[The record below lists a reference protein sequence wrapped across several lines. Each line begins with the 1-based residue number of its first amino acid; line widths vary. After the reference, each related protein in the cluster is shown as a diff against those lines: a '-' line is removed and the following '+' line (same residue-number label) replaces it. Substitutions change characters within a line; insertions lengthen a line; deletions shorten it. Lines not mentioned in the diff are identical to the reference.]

1 MLFQPEGVRKVTTIV
16 PAMQDSYAV
25 SSEYYAR
32 KKGPETVSISTDK
45 TSAVQSGSEPGVN
58 AGQSKEEQEKNLQ
71 NLLAQRRAVLEQQ
84 ANSSVPG
91 IILHSEISD
100 NFADFSTLST
110 LSSLDMGSLL
120 SEALNTP
127 AASTSNSTTGDM
139 DLAMQQAKLNYIVTQ
154 YVPQEN
160 QAKAQEMVSGWLAKK
175 TAAQDDMMKT
185 MTKAFIDI
193 AKQNGDMASV
203 KQSEDQL
210 SLLDAGKSESQKAR
224 NDMLAVTATSS
235 SAPEWFSGFMRK
247 VNESQDPASVK
258 QLEKAHID
266 ALKSQWDIFLARVS
280 KH

>member
-1 MLFQPEGVRKVTTIV
+1 MTTIV

-91 IILHSEISD
+91 IVLHSEISD

-139 DLAMQQAKLNYIVTQ
+139 DLAMQQAKLNYLVAQ

-160 QAKAQEMVSGWLAKK
+160 QAKAQDIVTAWMTKK